1 MTLRRL
7 VFQIALLISIASL
20 LLVSSIQGVYGSQTT
35 EESNGTPV
43 ALDASST
50 ETSSLNDGEQGTT
63 GETELGSSDGSP
75 TATPTPTATPSTT
88 TDPNTTTQ
96 TQTDLGAGD
105 TATGAQIGET
115 DGATPVA
122 EASPEADGVD
132 TAAEPVLHPVV
143 VTVYDCQTD
152 PGDTPSTHPDFCTV
166 VEAAGVI
173 VEVDAVE
180 VGSGSTDASGQASI
194 DVEEGVTAAVSQSAG
209 TVTDGFSPRG
219 DGVIDILVEGPSEVN
234 LVNLA
239 DLEDQGRFQLS
250 NQQCYTSG
258 EPFTEFLPVIGP
270 MVRAASADCIG
281 PLPDAEY
288 TVTGGSLTEPLV
300 LTADDDGG
308 AIDYL
313 DPGDYTIARNGAS
326 TEFSIVVD
334 QITVVLTVDWITG
347 AKGTVAVERYT
358 CSEGEAS
365 GTSIE
370 LFDGDGGAPPNDS
383 CVPSDANV
391 QLIESGSSAEPLNL
405 SGNGSEIQVAAG
417 DYVVRDV
424 SSGVE
429 RSLSVTAGGY
439 IQALIVEIRL
449 TGVVAAQIN
458 LCADPSSNFEDPTR
472 PGYWTGNC
480 GPAAPGTYVA
490 LLDTAGNVVAST
502 QTGPGGSV
510 SFDDILAGV
519 YLLDIEEACALF
531 ADGAD
536 ARAGFTVAPNQTV
549 NVAAYECAKPSNPPG
564 GGNNGGENPQG
575 GNSGGDGSDSL
586 GSMPDQLFSIGDTN
600 PTAAPAQSAELF
612 VTTLPAIGTGQS
624 TGGSLGAAIL
634 LLAAVIGFT
643 AIRTTAKKPARR
655 TLPIRSRK

>member
-7 VFQIALLISIASL
+7 VVQIALLISIASL
-20 LLVSSIQGVYGSQTT
+20 LLVSSIQGVYGSQTAD
-35 EESNGTPV
+35 ESNGTPV
-43 ALDASST
+43 ALPATSST
-50 ETSSLNDGEQGTT
+50 ETSSLNDGQQGTT
-63 GETELGSSDGSP
+63 GETELGTADGSP

-88 TDPNTTTQ
+88 TDADSTTQ
-96 TQTDLGAGD
+96 TETDLGSGD
-105 TATGAQIGET
+105 TATQAQIGET
-115 DGATPVA
+115 EGATPVA
-122 EASPEADGVD
+122 GASPEAEDVG

-143 VTVYDCQTD
+143 VTLYNCETD
-152 PGDTPSTHPDFCTV
+152 PGDTPSTHPDCTV

-173 VEVDAVE
+173 VQVDAVE
-180 VGSGSTDASGQASI
+180 VGSGPTDASGQASF
-194 DVEEGVTAAVSQSAG
+194 DVEEGVTASVSQSAD

-219 DGVIDILVEGPSEVN
+219 DGVIDLLVEGPAAVN

-258 EPFTEFLPVIGP
+258 EPFTEFLPVLGP
-270 MVRAASADCIG
+270 MVRAASADCVG
-281 PLPDAEY
+281 PLAGAEY
-288 TVTGGSLTEPLV
+288 TVTGGALTEPLV
-300 LTADDDGG
+300 LTADSGG
-308 AIDYL
+308 GWTGYL

-326 TEFSIVVD
+326 TEFSIVIN

-347 AKGTVAVERYT
+347 AKGTVAVQRYT

-365 GTSIE
+365 GTSVE
-370 LFDGDGGAPPNDS
+370 LFDGGGGSPPNAS

-417 DYVVRDV
+417 DYVVYDVTGDV
-424 SSGVE
+424 SQA
-429 RSLSVTAGGY
+429 LTVTEGGY

-449 TGVVAAQIN
+449 TGVVAAQVN

-472 PGYWTGNC
+472 PGYWAGSC

-502 QTGPGGSV
+502 QTGPDGSV

-519 YLLDIEEACALF
+519 YILEIEEACALF

-536 ARAGFTVAPNQTV
+536 ARAGFTVAPNQVV

-564 GGNNGGENPQG
+564 GGNNGGENPPG
-575 GNSGGDGSDSL
+575 GNPGGDGSL

-612 VTTLPAIGTGQS
+612 VTTLPQIGIGQ
-624 TGGSLGAAIL
+624 GRGSGVLWVAVL
-634 LLAAVIGFT
+634 LLAAVLGFT
-643 AIRTTAKKPARR
+643 AIRTAKPARR
-655 TLPIRSRK
+655 TLPIRLRK